1 MPTMTKKTNLTP
13 ATASSTEAAAGYA
26 DFLRDI
32 KTRIQTARIKA
43 ALAVNRELILLY
55 WGIGRDILKRQ
66 EEQG

>member
-43 ALAVNRELILLY
+43 ALAVNCELILLY
-55 WGIGRDILKRQ
+55 
-66 EEQG
+66 